1 MRPLMGV
8 MTPSPAA
15 QVGLTGS
22 PPPAVN
28 LSQVLLEAQQ
38 HHCSAC
44 LFATD
49 FAPWDFLPMCNI
61 VMHFKQLTGWSALPR
76 AQEGLAA
83 GEDSVRGWEIQ
94 EGNFSRKRPE
104 APSLASEWERP
115 PRGWVPGKQVYPYL
129 PGTQRKFQE
138 SWLSSNLSLPQFP

>member
-1 MRPLMGV
+1 MGV

-22 PPPAVN
+22 PPPLTNSPGAVN

-44 LFATD
+44 LFAID
-49 FAPWDFLPMCNI
+49 FAPWDFLPTCNI
-61 VMHFKQLTGWSALPR
+61 VMHLKQLTGWLALPR

-83 GEDSVRGWEIQ
+83 GEDSEAGKFRRGTSAE
-94 EGNFSRKRPE
+94 NAPKRP
-104 APSLASEWERP
+104 A
-115 PRGWVPGKQVYPYL
+115 
-129 PGTQRKFQE
+129 
-138 SWLSSNLSLPQFP
+138 